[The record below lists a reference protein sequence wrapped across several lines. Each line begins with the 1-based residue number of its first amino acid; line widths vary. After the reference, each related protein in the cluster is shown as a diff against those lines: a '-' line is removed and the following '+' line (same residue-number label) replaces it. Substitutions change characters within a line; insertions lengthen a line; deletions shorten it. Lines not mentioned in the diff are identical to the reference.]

1 MALIHTPAGA
11 VFSARPLAAA
21 LGKASSYTLVRD
33 PDLQIFRLVLQAGQ
47 SLHRH
52 QVPERMVIQC
62 IEGRFLFETMGRQ
75 LAMAPGDFC
84 HIAVG
89 EPHAV
94 HAQEAASALVM
105 LFAPHPTPTPTENP
119 R

>member
-1 MALIHTPAGA
+1 MALPHTPAGEI
-11 VFSARPLAAA
+11 FSARPLASA
-21 LGKASSYTLVRD
+21 LGDAQSYTLVRD

-47 SLHRH
+47 SLHTH
-52 QVPERMVIQC
+52 HVPQRMVIQC
-62 IEGRFLFETMGRQ
+62 IEGRFVFETMGHQRT
-75 LAMAPGDFC
+75 MEPGDLC

-105 LFAPHPTPTPTENP
+105 LFTPNAQETPTEKQA
-119 R
+119 

>member
-47 SLHRH
+47 SLHTH

-75 LAMAPGDFC
+75 LAMAPGDLC
-84 HIAVG
+84 HIAAG

>member
-1 MALIHTPAGA
+1 MALTHTPAGA
-11 VFSARPLAAA
+11 IFSARPLASELREAN
-21 LGKASSYTLVRD
+21 SHTLVRE

-47 SLHRH
+47 SLHTH

-62 IEGRFLFETMGRQ
+62 IEGRFIFETMGRQ
-75 LAMAPGDFC
+75 LSMAPGDCC

-105 LFAPHPTPTPTENP
+105 LFASNPTKTPTENQA
-119 R
+119 